1 MTLIDRTAYPRLPP
15 TVSARDLAEVFTP
28 TADELVWAQ
37 AKTNLSSTGW
47 RCWCCWCVTS
57 GWGISRGWRLAAVPV
72 EVVEHVRRTAGLRAS
87 VESRHD
93 SDRTLWRHRE
103 WIRKRVGVVYE
114 PARVRAVV
122 EAAMREA
129 LLGKDNPADVI
140 NVALEVLVKNGC
152 ELPGYSTLD
161 EMAAALRAQVNGGF
175 YRLVANRL
183 DAAERARVLGLLVVD
198 PLSRQSALPRLTQ
211 PAPKAT
217 VRRLKAHLGLLRWLD
232 ELGPTEVW
240 LEGVPP
246 GKIAHFAG
254 EAAVADAAELADVG
268 EQKRLTLLVC
278 LVHTARIRAR
288 DEVVAMFCKRMATIT
303 KKARDK
309 LEELRE
315 AHRTESER
323 LLGVFGDVLSG
334 VREALGPSDAEDATL
349 RADGAS
355 FAPDPIGV
363 VCERTGR
370 LVLKTLAAAGG
381 VEPLNL
387 IYPGR
392 LSVLATVACRRSDV
406 NRSQGEI
413 REGAPTSGSCSPAA
427 PPRSWRCRWWC
438 RP

>member
-1 MTLIDRTAYPRLPP
+1 VTLIERTAYPRLPA
-15 TVSARDLAEVFTP
+15 TVSARGLAEVFTP
-28 TADELVWAQ
+28 TADDLAWAQ
-37 AKTNLSSTGW
+37 AKTNSEQHRLALLVLLVCYQRLGYFP
-47 RCWCCWCVTS
+47 
-57 GWGISRGWRLAAVPV
+57 RLAAAPV
-72 EVVEHVRRTAGLRAS
+72 DVVQHVRRTAALRAS
-87 VESRHD
+87 VEPRHD
-93 SDRTLWRHRE
+93 SDRTLWWHRK

-114 PARVRAVV
+114 PARVRAVA

-140 NVALEVLVKNGC
+140 NVALEALAKNGC

-161 EMAAALRAQVNGGF
+161 EMAAVLRAQVNGEF

-183 DAAERARVLGLLVVD
+183 DAAERARVLGLLIVD
-198 PLSRQSALPRLTQ
+198 PLSRHSALPRLTQ

-240 LEGVPP
+240 LDSVPP

-268 EQKRLTLLVC
+268 QDKRLTLLVC
-278 LVHTARIRAR
+278 LIHTARIRAR

-303 KKARDK
+303 KKAREK

-315 AHRTESER
+315 AHRAESER

-334 VREALGPSDAEDATL
+334 VREALGPSDTEEATL
-349 RADGAS
+349 TADAAS

-381 VEPLNL
+381 LEE
-387 IYPGR
+387 
-392 LSVLATVACRRSDV
+392 LSSTHEAVSAHHANNYAPPNV
-406 NRSQGEI
+406 
-413 REGAPTSGSCSPAA
+413 REGPIGLFSFLTQTGRQAENDRQGCHAQ
-427 PPRSWRCRWWC
+427 
-438 RP
+438 